1 MTEGRN
7 GGRAVEEYLL
17 KMSGVYKSFPGVKAL
32 KGVDLRIKPG
42 EVHCLMGENG
52 AGKSTL
58 IKILAGSYQMDQGEI
73 IFDGKPVMIK
83 SPHDAQEMGI
93 SFIFQE
99 LSVVNTLTVE
109 ENMTL
114 GCEESKAGVV
124 DRKKN
129 LKKVLDILSSLR
141 IKINP
146 KEQVRNLSV
155 SQKQMML
162 IAKALSQNAKLIVM
176 DEPTASL
183 THNESKELFRMMLD
197 LKCTGVTFLYVS
209 HRFEDIF
216 AIGDRITVFRDGEN
230 AGVLNVNE
238 TEEDG
243 IIKLM
248 VGRDIQET
256 FPSVEKELGGEILRV
271 DNLTAKEL
279 IRNVSFSL
287 KKGQIL
293 GVSGLAGAGKTELAR
308 ALFGDNEILSGRIRL
323 KGCELKVKSPKDAIK
338 AGIALLPEERRS
350 QGIVGLMSVRGNIS
364 LASGKTISKFS
375 IINTKK
381 DKAIAQK
388 YIQDIRIKTPGAE
401 QLIQFLSGGN
411 QQKVIVG
418 KWINTNAD
426 VLLLDEPTRGI
437 DIGAKAE
444 IYEIMNMLAKE
455 GKAIVMF
462 SSELPELLGMCDEIM
477 VLREGRLTGVLSKQE
492 ATQENI
498 MKLSVGGVKNEEKQ

>member
-1 MTEGRN
+1 
-7 GGRAVEEYLL
+7 VEKYLL
-17 KMSGVYKSFPGVKAL
+17 KMSGIYKGFPGVKAL
-32 KGVDLRIKPG
+32 KGVDLLVKPG

-58 IKILAGSYQMDQGEI
+58 IKILAGLFEMDEGEI
-73 IFDGKPVMIK
+73 IFDGKLVTIRN
-83 SPHDAQEMGI
+83 PHNAQELGI

-114 GCEESKAGVV
+114 GYEKTKAGVV
-124 DRKKN
+124 DKKAN
-129 LKKVLDILSSLR
+129 LKKVRDILTSLK
-141 IKINP
+141 ITINP
-146 KEQVRNLSV
+146 KELVRNLSV

-162 IAKALSQNAKLIVM
+162 IAKALSHNSKLIVM

-183 THNESKELFRMMLD
+183 TNSESKELFRMMKD
-197 LKCTGVTFLYVS
+197 LKATGVTFMYVS

-216 AIGDRITVFRDGEN
+216 TIGDRITVFRDGEN
-230 AGVLNVNE
+230 AGELNVFE
-238 TEEDG
+238 ADEDI

-256 FPSVEKELGGEILRV
+256 FPSVEKQLGEEVLRV
-271 DNLTAKEL
+271 DNLTAKDL
-279 IRNVSFSL
+279 IKGMSFSL
-287 KKGQIL
+287 KRGQIL

-308 ALFGDNEILSGRIRL
+308 ALFGDNEIISGNIYLNGNKLSIQN
-323 KGCELKVKSPKDAIK
+323 PKDAIK

-350 QGIVGLMSVRGNIS
+350 QGIVGLMSVRENIS
-364 LASGKTISKFS
+364 LASSKTISRFS
-375 IINTKK
+375 IINRKK
-381 DKAIAQK
+381 DKETAGK
-388 YIQDIRIKTPGAE
+388 YIKDIRIKTPGPE
-401 QLIQFLSGGN
+401 QQIQFLSGGN

-444 IYEIMNMLAKE
+444 IYEIMNMLTKQ
-455 GKAIVMF
+455 GKSIIMF
-462 SSELPELLGMCDEIM
+462 SSEMPELLGMSDEIM
-477 VLREGRLTGVLSKQE
+477 VLREGRQMGILSKQE
-492 ATQENI
+492 FTQENI
-498 MKLSVGGVKNEEKQ
+498 MKLSVGGFKNEDS